1 MINQLRELRA
11 PGEEDLA
18 GQMTEAEE
26 RIQELKR
33 QERNALRMAAESTE
47 LDVTALDSLLRE
59 IHRSLDT
66 MERFRDDLQQ
76 SHARG
81 DQLDE
86 ELFGVAERL
95 ATLKERVD
103 QATFEDRRRAV
114 VELVK
119 GIEIATEK
127 IEGKKTAIVT
137 ITYRFDQVPG
147 VHQGR
152 GALTLVPEET
162 LRPTTP

>member
-1 MINQLRELRA
+1 
-11 PGEEDLA
+11 
-18 GQMTEAEE
+18 
-26 RIQELKR
+26 
-33 QERNALRMAAESTE
+33 MAAESTE
-47 LDVTALDSLLRE
+47 LDVMALDGLLRE

-66 MERFRDDLQQ
+66 MERFRDDLLG

-81 DQLDE
+81 EQLDK

-103 QATFEDRRRAV
+103 LATFEDKRRAV

-119 GIEIATEK
+119 GIEIATEQ

-137 ITYRFDQVPG
+137 ITYRFDHVPG

-152 GALTLVPEET
+152 GTLTLVPNRT